1 MRFIVSPAKKM
12 NVVDGEPY
20 WRTLPRFLD
29 KTEVL
34 LAELRQMGRD
44 ELQDLW
50 KCNDRLCDL
59 NFRRTRQ
66 MDLRRNLTSAVIS
79 YEGIQYQHL
88 APHVM
93 TAGELEYLEEHL
105 RIVSGFYGLLRPM
118 DGVTPY
124 RLEMQARLA
133 VGPCKNL
140 YEFWGASLAEALT
153 RELGEEP
160 GEERVV
166 VNLASVEYAK
176 AVTPHLQ
183 AAETRVLTCLFGDVC
198 DGRLVQRATEAK
210 SARGS
215 FVRWCAEGDVRSTR
229 EFRAF
234 GERGYSLDEGF
245 SDEDTLVFV
254 RDRIS

>member
-1 MRFIVSPAKKM
+1 M
-12 NVVDGEPY
+12 NVVDGEPH
-20 WRTLPRFLD
+20 WRSLPRFLD

-34 LAELRQMGRD
+34 LAELRKMGRS

-59 NFRRTRQ
+59 NYRRTRQ
-66 MDLRRNLTSAVIS
+66 MDLRRDLTAAVIS

-88 APHVM
+88 APQVM
-93 TAGELEYLEEHL
+93 TMGELEYLEEHL

-124 RLEMQARLA
+124 RLEMQAHLS

-140 YEFWGASLAEALT
+140 YEFWGDSIADALI
-153 RELGEEP
+153 RELGESP
-160 GEERVV
+160 GGERLV

-183 AAETRVLTCLFGDVC
+183 AVGTRVLTCLFGDVR

-215 FVRWCAEGDVRSTR
+215 FVRWCAENDVRSSR
-229 EFRAF
+229 EFPGF
-234 GERGYSLDEGF
+234 GERGYAFDEGLS
-245 SDEDTLVFV
+245 SDDVLVFV
-254 RDRIS
+254 RESLA

>member
-1 MRFIVSPAKKM
+1 M

-153 RELGEEP
+153 QELGDARGGDTGTWGDE
-160 GEERVV
+160 GRVV

-183 AAETRVLTCLFGDVC
+183 AAGTRILTCLFGDVR

-234 GERGYSLDEGF
+234 GERGYSLDEDL